1 MKELG
6 EVLRKLYSKT
16 LDYRKTDFSLN
27 YLGLVRLHALIYV
40 QLKVLWLFHRYWTDN
55 GACYFNTTGSHHTNY
70 EDLFVGVKEDA
81 DKNGIPYRYVQVF
94 VMIVY

>member
-40 QLKVLWLFHRYWTDN
+40 QLKVL
-55 GACYFNTTGSHHTNY
+55 
-70 EDLFVGVKEDA
+70 
-81 DKNGIPYRYVQVF
+81 
-94 VMIVY
+94 